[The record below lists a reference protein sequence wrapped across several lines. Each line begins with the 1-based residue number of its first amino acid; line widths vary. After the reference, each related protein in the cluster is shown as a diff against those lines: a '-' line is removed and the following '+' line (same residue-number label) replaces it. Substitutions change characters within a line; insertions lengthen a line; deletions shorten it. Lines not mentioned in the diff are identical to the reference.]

1 MRLAISPIS
10 VQNKR
15 VNDLEAIGGREALAR
30 ILDDFVD
37 RVFDD
42 IMIGFFFRNADRD
55 RIKRFETELAAAHL
69 SGGEERYT
77 GRPLR
82 DAHRAHPI
90 LGGHFARRIQIMRET
105 LRDHGVPEN
114 IAARWIEHE
123 ERLRPLITA
132 DPDSNCRDLEY
143 PHGS

>member
-1 MRLAISPIS
+1 MRLAISRLS
-10 VQNKR
+10 VHNKN
-15 VNDLEAIGGREALAR
+15 VNDLETIGGRERLAR

-69 SGGEERYT
+69 SGGKERYT

-82 DAHRAHPI
+82 DAHRPHPI

-105 LRDHGVPEN
+105 LHDHQVPAE

-132 DPDSNCRDLEY
+132 DPDSNCRDLEQ
-143 PHGS
+143 PHGR

>member
-1 MRLAISPIS
+1 MRLAISRFAVHNNDVS
-10 VQNKR
+10 
-15 VNDLEAIGGREALAR
+15 DLEAIGGRDALAR

-42 IMIGFFFRNADRD
+42 IMIGFFFRDADRA

-69 SGGEERYT
+69 SGGKERYT

-105 LRDHGVPEN
+105 LADHQVPSE

-132 DPDSNCRDLEY
+132 SPGSTCLDLEF
-143 PHGS
+143 PHGR